1 VPAVSSSPI
10 AVLSRQLA
18 PLCGVV
24 APQARSGLLEVLES
38 VPDPRKKRGVRHRFS
53 AILFVSVCAV
63 VSGARSF
70 AAIAEWAADAV
81 EGTLRGMGIGAP
93 NASTVRR
100 ALSAFTGDGFD
111 TAIGGFLAGR
121 LAAARAKAGVRA
133 RRRALAVDGKALRG
147 SRDGE
152 QRARMVMACLDHDSG
167 VVLGQVEIGEK
178 SNEIPMFTTLLDTI
192 ADLTDLVVT
201 ADALHA
207 QREHAEYL
215 HGRGAHYVI
224 TVKGNQKTLR
234 NQLAGLPWTDVPIGH
249 RETDTSHDRVVTR
262 TYKVVTIAAGIV
274 FPHAAQAVQ
283 IVRTRKRKGSTKRAT
298 RETMYAVTSLT
309 ATQTQPTELAR
320 YIRGHWHVENKLHWV
335 RDTTMGE
342 DASRTRTGGGPR
354 MMASL
359 RNLAIS
365 LLRLTGH
372 TNIAKAIRHMG
383 RKPKRA
389 IKLISTS

>member
-1 VPAVSSSPI
+1 VTPE
-10 AVLSRQLA
+10 
-18 PLCGVV
+18 
-24 APQARSGLLEVLES
+24 ARGGLLEVLES

-63 VSGARSF
+63 VSGAHSF

-100 ALSAFTGDGFD
+100 ALSALSGDGFD

-121 LAAARAKAGVRA
+121 LAAARTKAEVRA

-167 VVLGQVEIGEK
+167 VVLGQVEIAEK

-192 ADLTDLVVT
+192 ADLTGLVVT

-249 RETDTSHDRVVTR
+249 RETDTGHGRVVTS
-262 TYKVVTIAAGIV
+262 TYKVVTIAAGII

-298 RETMYAVTSLT
+298 RETVYAVTSLT
-309 ATQTQPTELAR
+309 AAQTQPTELAR
-320 YIRGHWHVENKLHWV
+320 YVRGHWHVENKLHWV
-335 RDTTMGE
+335 RDVTMGE
-342 DASRTRTGGGPR
+342 DASRARTGGGPR

-372 TNIAKAIRHMG
+372 TNIAKAIRRMG